1 MLARLQQQQLQEMQ
15 NAALMKAQAAQMA
28 TQATGLGVNMRVSA
42 GTMSQAGAM
51 GQAGALNPGV
61 RPSGSGGTDGLG
73 NVDPNELHAA
83 IARLQQEAGGQ

>member
-1 MLARLQQQQLQEMQ
+1 M
-15 NAALMKAQAAQMA
+15 MKAQAAQMA

-61 RPSGSGGTDGLG
+61 RPSGSGGSDGLG
-73 NVDPNELHAA
+73 NVDPSELHAA
-83 IARLQQEAGGQ
+83 IVRLQQEAGGQ